1 MEQTG
6 EKNKNRFR
14 QNILNILIEFQLI
27 EYTIKDKLN
36 SFKQAY
42 KLTDKGR
49 ELLKDFEVY
58 TVMKY

>member
-49 ELLKDFEVY
+49 ELLKSKE
-58 TVMKY
+58 